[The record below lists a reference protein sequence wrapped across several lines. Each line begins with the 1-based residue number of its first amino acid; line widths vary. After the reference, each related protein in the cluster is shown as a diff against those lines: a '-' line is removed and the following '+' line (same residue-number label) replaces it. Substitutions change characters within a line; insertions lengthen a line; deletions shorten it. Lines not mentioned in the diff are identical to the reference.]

1 MGPFARQKTETR
13 RRVEQV
19 EMGVME
25 ASQVAREAVA
35 ALAAIWEETEG
46 TVAAQVVEG
55 GVAVAALV
63 EATSRRRAAH
73 IACCVLQA
81 DRHR

>member
-1 MGPFARQKTETR
+1 MT
-13 RRVEQV
+13 V
-19 EMGVME
+19 
-25 ASQVAREAVA
+25 
-35 ALAAIWEETEG
+35 LAAVPEEMEG